1 MINPIAVN
9 QADFDTTDIICNGES
24 SGKFTVEFTGGNPP
38 YQYSLNGGAYQ
49 GAEQVFQLKLLP

>member
-9 QADFDTTDIICNGES
+9 QADFETTDIICNGES
-24 SGKFTVEFTGGNPP
+24 KENLTVEFTGGNPP

-49 GAEQVFQLKLLP
+49 GAGVGSQLKL